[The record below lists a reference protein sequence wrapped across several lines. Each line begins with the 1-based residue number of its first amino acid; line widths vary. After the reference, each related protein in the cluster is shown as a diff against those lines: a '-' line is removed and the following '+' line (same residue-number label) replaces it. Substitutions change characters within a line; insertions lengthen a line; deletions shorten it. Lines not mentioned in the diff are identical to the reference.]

1 MKNNLHAIKP
11 EDDDYFLSYRTRKKK
26 KSIYFDF
33 DFLPQ
38 IKNSKLTQS
47 YSLIKK
53 IPKIKI
59 NKVIYPAVYNHLS
72 CISDKKSRNKKKY
85 LHKEYLLSVKYLKF
99 LSQENLT
106 EDFIEKIS
114 KIDKREEI
122 EKAKN
127 NKNKNQ
133 MKNKSNQINDLP
145 EILLNEETESEG
157 KIKEFLI
164 KTPLNKQI
172 ESLKELDK
180 IPKIDLENSAKY
192 IINNIKKEKNNIEPP
207 KLIIHNVFFEWII
220 NKISGKID
228 YKEQNKEVITVEY
241 IIDLLNKEILNL
253 KRNII
258 YYVNENEKLKNNQIE
273 FSDYEDF
280 NSLSPLENSDIEYDS
295 NYKKNN
301 KMAKKIHFEE
311 VNNNMN
317 SLSKS
322 NNISENYIDDESQL
336 TYYKNKFNTDKQ
348 IYSSHKLIKNNPQ
361 KNAFSHSSTNT
372 NNSRNVNNISYA
384 SLTDKN
390 AEKLINHSNSN
401 HRLLFPNNFDSGYDE
416 FSEKSNNFLHD
427 SYRKDI
433 KYISNKKKNLLN
445 NNEGVI
451 FEKTNE
457 NFIATKKSFGN
468 MESEYDKIKIKD
480 EQSVLPK
487 IIDNKIKNLFPNSN
501 RISELNADINSLI
514 MNKNNIKKNERE
526 NISEFNNPK
535 INQRQNSFSPFTERN
550 KNNMISEANTDGK
563 NINTERNSNLKT
575 DTNTER
581 NISNLINNI
590 QINKENNNI
599 KNQINTER
607 NNYNVINNIKT
618 NVNTIESKNS
628 ENNEINLKNNEL
640 NSNKSTLNANEE
652 KNSNIITKDINN
664 KQEKKTLIYLKKEEE
679 NLDDNEEEE
688 EYEMDNDELTLENEG
703 LKNENKKK
711 RKNKSTKKSQ
721 NSKNKNDNN
730 SSIITISSE
739 KEDKKKII
747 NRKNNKRKTKNYS
760 EPHSNYQKLKEEKE
774 DGGIKKL
781 LKKKTLNLKEEEK
794 LIIIEK
800 EENKE
805 VNKKKE
811 KLEDNKIIEEDNYN
825 PLIGALKLREEQN
838 KLIEEQN
845 KLIED
850 QKQKEIEEKK
860 KNEELKIEE
869 EKKLENEKRVQEL
882 VKKQQRANLTQKR
895 KNAAEEYA
903 SRLSSGKIEHVDF
916 LKHLILRNNPNFFNQ
931 EKFEDEM
938 EERIR
943 KIKEE
948 QIQKEKE
955 ENEKIKEKEN
965 SPTNKNKEKIQ
976 MFQIEDNISEEE
988 KEVELVYDNSYLFK
1002 KKNTEKFE
1010 LRKEVKDILE
1020 GNYKKKVVEKIP
1032 QVKKEFKYVKKKK
1045 PIIKIKNII
1054 PKSKK
1059 KLISNLKSFQTD
1071 YLEEDSEEKRR
1082 KSEEKRREE
1091 EEERLKQIRF
1101 EKQLKNFFQKIKA
1114 LKEEKNENFNED
1126 IDKLFEEQFYNS
1138 QSGIN
1143 RLLENRINDFKGK
1156 LNNYVLSKNN
1166 FRKIRESYLIFKN
1179 PCEFETSH
1187 NNIDNSFN

>member
-26 KSIYFDF
+26 KSIFFDF

-133 MKNKSNQINDLP
+133 MKNNSNQINDLP

-258 YYVNENEKLKNNQIE
+258 NYVNENEKLKNNQIE

-280 NSLSPLENSDIEYDS
+280 NSLSPYSDIEYDS

-301 KMAKKIHFEE
+301 KMTKKIHFEE
-311 VNNNMN
+311 VNNNIN

-336 TYYKNKFNTDKQ
+336 TYFKNKFDDKQ
-348 IYSSHKLIKNNPQ
+348 NYSSHKLIKKNTQ
-361 KNAFSHSSTNT
+361 KNVFSHSSTNT

-401 HRLLFPNNFDSGYDE
+401 HRLLFPNNFDSVYDE
-416 FSEKSNNFLHD
+416 FSERSNNFLHD

-457 NFIATKKSFGN
+457 NFIATKKSFGK
-468 MESEYDKIKIKD
+468 MENEYDKIKIKD
-480 EQSVLPK
+480 EPSVLPK

-501 RISELNADINSLI
+501 RISDNADISSLI
-514 MNKNNIKKNERE
+514 MNKNNIKKNEKE
-526 NISEFNNPK
+526 NVSEFYNPK
-535 INQRQNSFSPFTERN
+535 INQGQNSFSPFTERN
-550 KNNMISEANTDGK
+550 KSNMISEANTDGK
-563 NINTERNSNLKT
+563 IINTERNSNLKT

-590 QINKENNNI
+590 QIEKEDNNI

-640 NSNKSTLNANEE
+640 NSNKSTLNVNEE
-652 KNSNIITKDINN
+652 KNSNIITKDINDNN
-664 KQEKKTLIYLKKEEE
+664 KQEKNTLIYLKKEEE

-703 LKNENKKK
+703 SKNENKKK
-711 RKNKSTKKSQ
+711 RKKKSKKSQ
-721 NSKNKNDNN
+721 KIKNDNN
-730 SSIITISSE
+730 TSIITISSE

-747 NRKNNKRKTKNYS
+747 NRKNDKRKTKNYS

-774 DGGIKKL
+774 DNKSKKQ
-781 LKKKTLNLKEEEK
+781 LKKKTLKVKE
-794 LIIIEK
+794 

-805 VNKKKE
+805 VNKKIAKF
-811 KLEDNKIIEEDNYN
+811 EDNKIIEEDNYN

-845 KLIED
+845 KLIEE

-895 KNAAEEYA
+895 KNAAEDYA
-903 SRLSSGKIEHVDF
+903 NRLSSGKIEHVDF

-955 ENEKIKEKEN
+955 EIEKIKEKEN
-965 SPTNKNKEKIQ
+965 SPTNKNKEKIP
-976 MFQIEDNISEEE
+976 MFQMEDIISEEE
-988 KEVELVYDNSYLFK
+988 KEVELIYDNSYLFK

-1020 GNYKKKVVEKIP
+1020 GKYKKKVVEKIP

-1045 PIIKIKNII
+1045 PVIIKIKKII

-1082 KSEEKRREE
+1082 QLEEKRREE

-1126 IDKLFEEQFYNS
+1126 IDRLLEEQFYNS

-1166 FRKIRESYLIFKN
+1166 LRKIRESYLIFKN